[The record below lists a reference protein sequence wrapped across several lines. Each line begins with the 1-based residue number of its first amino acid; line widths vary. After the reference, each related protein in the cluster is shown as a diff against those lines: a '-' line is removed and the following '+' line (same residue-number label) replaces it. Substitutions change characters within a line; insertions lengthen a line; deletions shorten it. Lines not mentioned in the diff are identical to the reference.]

1 MPLDVVRLRDSDL
14 AALEEPGA
22 CWAAVLLWC
31 ASWHQLPAASLPDDD
46 RILAQLA
53 GFGRVVKEW
62 MKVKPGSLRGW
73 VLCSDGRLYHPV
85 VAEKAREAWQGKI
98 EQRWRTECARI
109 KKYNQRTGQQVP
121 FPTLD
126 EFMSQGKTKL
136 VPGDIAE
143 MSLGTGA
150 KCPQDVP
157 GETASKGQGEG
168 QGQGQGQGINKP
180 SVPDGTGADAPV
192 GLSAKEAIF
201 SVAVPWM
208 VEKGMADKAC
218 RSLLGGAVKAMG
230 EDKAWELAQAM
241 IAENPLEPAAWFSKA
256 LNLKIKKRGG
266 GSDSPDA
273 RFEN

>member
-14 AALEEPGA
+14 AALEEPAA

-46 RILAQLA
+46 RILAQFA

-62 MKVKPGSLRGW
+62 MKIRSGALRGW
-73 VLCSDGRLYHPV
+73 VLCSDDRLYHPV
-85 VAEKAREAWQGKI
+85 VAAKAREAWQGKL

-109 KKYNQRTGQQVP
+109 KKYNQRTGQKIQ
-121 FPTLD
+121 FPTFD

-136 VPGDIAE
+136 VPRDTIDA
-143 MSLGTGA
+143 SHGTGDE
-150 KCPQDVP
+150 CPGDVH

-168 QGQGQGQGINKP
+168 QGEGINKP
-180 SVPDGTGADAPV
+180 SVPTGTGAEAPT

-208 VEKGMADKAC
+208 VEKGMTDKAC

-241 IAENPLEPAAWFSKA
+241 ISENPLEPAAWFSKA
-256 LNLKIKKRGG
+256 LNLNIKKRGG
-266 GSDSPDA
+266 SGTPDA
-273 RFEN
+273 KFEN